1 MGEVGREQSPCMDPG
16 GSPVGKGEGATGCG
30 AVRRGM
36 WIRGGS
42 EGEGS
47 RSQTLQGLE
56 GHSWGGLGSF
66 RRHRGAIEGSKAEG

>member
-1 MGEVGREQSPCMDPG
+1 
-16 GSPVGKGEGATGCG
+16 
-30 AVRRGM
+30 M

-66 RRHRGAIEGSKAEG
+66 RRHQGAIEGSKAEG

>member
-1 MGEVGREQSPCMDPG
+1 MWTLGAAQW
-16 GSPVGKGEGATGCG
+16 GKERGATGCG

-47 RSQTLQGLE
+47 RSQTLQGLK
-56 GHSWGGLGSF
+56 GHRWGGLGSF
-66 RRHRGAIEGSKAEG
+66 RRHRGTIEGSKAEG

>member
-1 MGEVGREQSPCMDPG
+1 MGESRARVWTLGAAQW
-16 GSPVGKGEGATGCG
+16 GKERGAMGCG

-42 EGEGS
+42 EAEGS

-56 GHSWGGLGSF
+56 GHRWGVWVHSGGTV
-66 RRHRGAIEGSKAEG
+66 EP